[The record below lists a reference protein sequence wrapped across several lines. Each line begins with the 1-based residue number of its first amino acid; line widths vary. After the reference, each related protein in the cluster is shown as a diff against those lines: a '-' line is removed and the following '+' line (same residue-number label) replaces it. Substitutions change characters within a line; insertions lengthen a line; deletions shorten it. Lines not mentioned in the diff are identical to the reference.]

1 MEGISL
7 GRCGVLPLL
16 SALRAASSKTATEQQ
31 PCTCQAHLH
40 PPNLWPHHPRI
51 CPAGA
56 VIYGFNT
63 SGGGIQQTWS
73 TQVGCG
79 GHPAALRSRLW

>member
-1 MEGISL
+1 MKGIIVVWFSHPCL
-7 GRCGVLPLL
+7 VSCGP
-16 SALRAASSKTATEQQ
+16 AAQRLRPSSGP
-31 PCTCQAHLH
+31 PCTLQAHLH

-79 GHPAALRSRLW
+79 GRPAALRSRLW